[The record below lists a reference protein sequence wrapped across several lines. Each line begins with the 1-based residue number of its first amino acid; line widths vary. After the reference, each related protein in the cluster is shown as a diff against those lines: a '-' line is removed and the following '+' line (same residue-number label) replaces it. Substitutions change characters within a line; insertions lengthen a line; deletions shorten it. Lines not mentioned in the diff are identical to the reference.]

1 MMILSLSF
9 LAVASAFVGRA
20 PLGHRARPRHAA
32 EDAEDLEQMVQR
44 KQYEVVQLEQAHA
57 RKDDPLRVRLGYAA
71 DEGCTN
77 LTRALRRYRM
87 TDDVQRIAVV
97 ADLKRMSP
105 TAAGLPR
112 AVAEVADMGALADAV
127 AAWPVD
133 AVMINTDGF
142 SYGGSADDLRRA
154 CQLLRQAPRPQFVAR
169 ELDLLARSA
178 DVDVAAG
185 RDPSGSWTG
194 AAAAPPPPPPSDEED
209 PTRPPT
215 LCPVI
220 MKDIVLHP
228 LQVAQAAEAGACAV
242 YLIACV
248 VGAQLES
255 LLGYATVMGLEAIV
269 EVHTPEEVAFA
280 VSVGATVI
288 AVNNWDRTKNELHLN
303 QAAGLRKF
311 IPDNIVTIATGSLVD
326 AEQVKRLQSAGFD
339 AVILGR
345 SLVREDSRELVATLR
360 ARELLR
366 VPAANLGGF

>member
-1 MMILSLSF
+1 MQRLVRGTER
-9 LAVASAFVGRA
+9 AGGVARRGGCRLLGQVDPHERLGRS
-20 PLGHRARPRHAA
+20 
-32 EDAEDLEQMVQR
+32 
-44 KQYEVVQLEQAHA
+44 VVAQLEE
-57 RKDDPLRVRLGYAA
+57 RGPSPRPGVGPDDGPQVAETVERQVPVVVRGH
-71 DEGCTN
+71 
-77 LTRALRRYRM
+77 
-87 TDDVQRIAVV
+87 DVE
-97 ADLKRMSP
+97 
-105 TAAGLPR
+105 R

-220 MKDIVLHP
+220 MKDIELHP

-269 EVHTPEEVAFA
+269 EVHTPEEVEFA
-280 VSVGATVI
+280 VGVGATVGRELG
-288 AVNNWDRTKNELHLN
+288 AGLGTAKFWREELKRQEDRTSAE
-303 QAAGLRKF
+303 AERKYG
-311 IPDNIVTIATGSLVD
+311 PRA
-326 AEQVKRLQSAGFD
+326 
-339 AVILGR
+339 
-345 SLVREDSRELVATLR
+345 SR
-360 ARELLR
+360 
-366 VPAANLGGF
+366 GGPP